1 MVDLYANV
9 RKIQTLVNAWRVVK
23 ASAMQSS
30 SVDIRNEAAEFD
42 VEAHRY
48 LRSIQ
53 THLRKQTFKF
63 KPQMG
68 IAKLRPGKSPRP
80 LVIAPIENRIVQRAI
95 LDILQKD
102 VPGVQVILD
111 TPTSFGGI
119 RKRRVSMAID
129 ALKASFSGG
138 GKFYLRSDIPNFFTL
153 VKREAITNY
162 MRAQTDDEKFVRLF
176 EMSITTTLDNLTELQ
191 KSNLKDLFPLGPEGV
206 AQGSP
211 LSPLIANI
219 YMSDFDREMNL
230 NGLVCIRYIDDFV
243 IVGGTEKIISQGFRR
258 AKAILNRIGLS
269 AYSPITHPQKAS
281 EGEVIKGFDFLG
293 CFINPTLTLPS
304 VSARKSLTEKV
315 DAEIRRGL
323 AIADTI
329 LDTGEFG
336 SVGCYAQTLS
346 RINNIILGWG
356 KAFSFCNGEQ
366 IFKALDEKITQRLDH
381 FHGEIQKRVS
391 RGDQKTKRMIMG
403 VRMLEGLNHKS
414 KDVEG

>member
-30 SVDIRNEAAEFD
+30 SIDIRNEAAEFD
-42 VEAHRY
+42 AEAHRY

-53 THLRKQTFKF
+53 TRLLKQTFKF
-63 KPQMG
+63 KPQIG
-68 IAKLRPGKSPRP
+68 VAKSRPGKSPRP

-95 LDILQKD
+95 LDVLQKD
-102 VPGVQVILD
+102 LPGIQSILD

-129 ALKASFSGG
+129 ALKISFAQG

-153 VKREAITNY
+153 VNREVITSY
-162 MRAQTDDEKFVRLF
+162 MRSQTDDEKFVHLF
-176 EMSITTTLDNLTELQ
+176 EMSITTTLENLTDLQ
-191 KSNLKDLFPLGPEGV
+191 RLNLMDLFPLGPEGV

-219 YMSDFDREMNL
+219 YLSIFDREMNMKE
-230 NGLVCIRYIDDFV
+230 LVCIRYIDDFV
-243 IVGGTEKIISQGFRR
+243 IVGNTAKATSQGFKM
-258 AKAILNRIGLS
+258 AKAILKKIGLS

-281 EGEVIKGFDFLG
+281 EGEIIKGFEFLG
-293 CFINPTLTLPS
+293 CFINPTLILPS
-304 VSARKSLTEKV
+304 VSARKSLAEKV

-329 LDTGEFG
+329 LGTQEFWHT
-336 SVGCYAQTLS
+336 GCYAQTLS

-366 IFKALDEKITQRLDH
+366 VFKALDVKLTQRLEY
-381 FHGEIQKRVS
+381 FHCEIQKRIS
-391 RGDQKTKRMIMG
+391 RGDQKTKRMILG
-403 VRMLEGLNHKS
+403 VRMLEGLNHKTQS
-414 KDVEG
+414 NGE